1 MSSLQFLIA
10 FAVSYSKK
18 SETCAILFHMLLMTV
33 VLVYVRD
40 RKPKKTGAINVGCCL
55 WTSLAIFFH
64 ATCTEHG

>member
-33 VLVYVRD
+33 VLVPGFLAYVRD

-55 WTSLAIFFH
+55 
-64 ATCTEHG
+64 